1 MCACYVTHLCVWHDS
16 LVLQHAHDCWPR
28 DRGAYIHMCN
38 VKYCGAWVHV
48 WRDSFVSETWL
59 ICGCDVTD
67 SCLSTFT
74 TADRE
79 MWCVYLCVTWLICA
93 CDMTHLCVWHDSF
106 VRVTWL
112 ICACDMTHLCVW
124 HDSFVRVT
132 WLIVRVTWLICACH
146 VTHQY
151 LNTFTN
157 CWQRDSSACIH
168 VQYDLFVCVTWPT
181 YILTRSR
188 QRTARSWCVYTCVI
202 WLIYACDMTH
212 LCVWSDSPI
221 YLITLTTANREIAV
235 HTYMRD
241 VKYRGAWI
249 RMRHDSF
256 VNVTWLIC
264 GCDVGV
270 MSLYFLS

>member
-1 MCACYVTHLCVWHDS
+1 
-16 LVLQHAHDCWPR
+16 
-28 DRGAYIHMCN
+28 
-38 VKYCGAWVHV
+38 
-48 WRDSFVSETWL
+48 
-59 ICGCDVTD
+59 
-67 SCLSTFT
+67 
-74 TADRE
+74 
-79 MWCVYLCVTWLICA
+79 VTWLICA

-112 ICACDMTHLCVW
+112 ICAC
-124 HDSFVRVT
+124 
-132 WLIVRVTWLICACH
+132 H
-146 VTHQY
+146 VTRQY

-168 VQYDLFVCVTWPT
+168 VQYDLFMCVTWPT

-221 YLITLTTANREIAV
+221 YLITLTTADREIAV

-249 RMRHDSF
+249 RVRHDSF